1 MGVIKMKLNL
11 LRKNT
16 DYKGLKKAYAF
27 DDVLLVPR
35 YSEVLPKDV
44 NVKTLLTKKLTL
56 NIPIISAAMDTVTES
71 LMAIAVAREGGIGII
86 HRNMSIERQAKE
98 VRRVKLSENGV
109 ILNPITITPEQ
120 TIEDAENLMH
130 YYKISGLPVVENGKL
145 IGLLTNRDIRFEKR
159 MDTKVKELM
168 TPFEKLITSYD
179 PVTLEEAK
187 LILQKHK
194 VEKLPI
200 IDRDAHLVGLITI
213 KDIGSF
219 FDHPNAARD
228 NRGRLMV
235 GAAIGIKDALER
247 VKALVSEDVDV
258 VVVDTSHGHTR
269 NVIET
274 VRKIKEQ
281 FPELQLI
288 AGNVVTKE
296 GTRALI
302 EAGVDAV
309 KVGVGPGSICT
320 TRIISGV
327 GVPQLTAIMDCAS
340 EASQYGIPVIADGGV
355 RYSGDIAKAIAAGAS
370 TVMLGGLLAG
380 TEEAPGEVILYGGRK
395 FKSYRGMGSLGAMKE
410 GSEDRYYQENL
421 PLDKMVPEGI
431 EGMVPYR
438 GKVEEMLYQLIGG
451 LRSGMAYCGVPT
463 IEDFQKTA
471 EFVEIT
477 AASIKE
483 SHPHDVFITKEAP
496 NYESQR
502 LSK

>member
-1 MGVIKMKLNL
+1 MEF
-11 LRKNT
+11 
-16 DYKGLKKAYAF
+16 KKAYAF

-35 YSEVLPKDV
+35 YSEVLPRDV
-44 NVKTLLTKKLTL
+44 NVKTLLTKKLVL

-109 ILNPITITPEQ
+109 IINPITITPEQ

-130 YYKISGLPVVENGKL
+130 YYKISGLPVVENSKL
-145 IGLLTNRDIRFEKR
+145 VGLLTNRDIRFEERKN
-159 MDTKVKELM
+159 TKVKELM
-168 TPFEKLITSYD
+168 TSFEKLITSYA
-179 PVTLEEAK
+179 PVTLEGAK
-187 LILQKHK
+187 AILQKHK

-200 IDRDAHLVGLITI
+200 IGKDGNLVGLITI
-213 KDIGSF
+213 KDISSF

-228 NRGRLMV
+228 NRGRLMA
-235 GAAIGIKDALER
+235 GAAVGIKDALER

-258 VVVDTSHGHTR
+258 VIVDTSHGHTR
-269 NVIET
+269 NVIEV

-281 FPELQLI
+281 FFELQLV

-340 EASQYGIPVIADGGV
+340 EAFKYGIPVIADGGI
-355 RYSGDIAKAIAAGAS
+355 RYSGDVVKAIAAGAS
-370 TVMLGGLLAG
+370 TVMLGSLLAG
-380 TEEAPGEVILYGGRK
+380 TEEAPGEIILYEGRK
-395 FKSYRGMGSLGAMKE
+395 FKSYRGMGSLSAMKE
-410 GSEDRYYQENL
+410 GSGDRYYQENL

-451 LRSGMAYCGVPT
+451 LRSGMAYCGATT
-463 IEDFQKTA
+463 IEDFHKVS

-477 AASIKE
+477 AASMKE
-483 SHPHDVFITKEAP
+483 SHPHDVFITKEAS
-496 NYESQR
+496 NYEVQR
-502 LSK
+502 FSK